1 MINFKDEIIKIL
13 DQKLNED
20 KEVMTKEEIS
30 NAIEVPPTSDMGDYA
45 FPVFSLA
52 KVYRKNPNLISKEIA
67 ESIKSDYF
75 EKVESKSAYI
85 NFFINKEKL
94 AQTVI
99 DEVMTKG
106 EEFGKKD
113 VGQNKNVVIEYSSP
127 NIAKP
132 FHIGHIRSTVI
143 GDSIKR
149 IYKFLGY
156 NTISYNHLGDYG
168 TQFGMLIV
176 AIKKWGNREEIA
188 KNPIPELLKLYV
200 KINQEV
206 ENDQELRDECRS
218 WFAKLEKGDEE
229 AVELWKWI
237 REVSLLEFN
246 RVYKMLDIQ
255 YDTYK
260 GESFYSDLMQAEVD
274 QLKKSGALVESE
286 GAQIVDLSKYDL
298 PVALIIKSDGSTIY
312 ITRDIAAAHYR
323 HEEHKPYKNIY
334 VVGSQQ
340 TLHFQQ
346 LKAILKEMDYD
357 WSDEI
362 VHVPFGMVSLEDG
375 TLSTRK
381 GRVVYLEDVLNKATE
396 KVKEILS
403 QREEERGQKIENK
416 DELAAQ
422 VGIGAVKFQELFNQR
437 IKDYMFSWDKTLSFD
452 GETGPY
458 VQYAHARIASL
469 LEKGGFDKNAEVDY
483 KLLKSED
490 EHEII
495 KTLYNFTNVVIDAHE
510 KYEPY
515 FITRYVGD
523 LARLF
528 NRYYGHTQIITD
540 EDSVL
545 KNTRLMLCYG
555 VKNVL
560 KEGLYLLGIQAP
572 EKM

>member
-106 EEFGKKD
+106 EEFGKED
-113 VGQNKNVVIEYSSP
+113 VGQNRNVVIEYSSP

-132 FHIGHIRSTVI
+132 FHIGHVRSTVI

-176 AIKKWGNREEIA
+176 AIKKWGDREEIG
-188 KNPIPELLKLYV
+188 KDPIPELLKLYV

-346 LKAILKEMDYD
+346 LKAVLKEMGYD

-362 VHVPFGMVSLEDG
+362 VYVPFGMVSLEDG
-375 TLSTRK
+375 TLSTRR

-483 KLLKSED
+483 KLLDSED

-495 KTLYNFTNVVIDAHE
+495 KTLYNFTNAVIDAHE

-515 FITRYVGD
+515 FITRYIGD